1 MTAVSSNEEG
11 ASPEPETGDGRRAL
25 CSLPSTMILTGVR
38 IVTANEVIE
47 DGYVRIAGEQIAEL
61 GAGAPPRS
69 DGERRYHL
77 AGHIVLPGLIDLH
90 VHGGGGSTY
99 TDGDAAE
106 VDRAVA
112 YHRRAGTTTTLAS
125 LVTAPVPELL
135 AALDSLAQLTEH
147 ATIAGVHLEGP
158 FLAPSHCGAQ
168 DPHSLLEPDVAVLDE
183 LLSAGRGAVRMVT
196 IAPELP
202 GALALI
208 EACRAAGVVA
218 AIGHSNATY
227 AEASAA
233 IDAGATVA
241 THLGNAM
248 RKIHQ
253 RDPGIIVAA
262 LERPEVTCE
271 LIADGHHLS
280 AAIIR
285 LFARA
290 AIGGVA
296 LVTDAIAAAGAA
308 EGRYRLG
315 PVVVEVSG
323 THAYLEGTRTIAGST
338 LTTGAAVAYCVR
350 EAGLG
355 LLEVARAAALA
366 PAAVLGIADRV
377 GSIAPAKQADLVVL
391 DEALT
396 TRAVICSGVLETGT
410 LG

>member
-1 MTAVSSNEEG
+1 MTAISSEDEG
-11 ASPEPETGDGRRAL
+11 TRPRRDTNAASPPPPAPPPAIVLSGL
-25 CSLPSTMILTGVR
+25 KV
-38 IVTANEVIE
+38 VTANEVIE
-47 DGYVRIAGEQIAEL
+47 DGFVRLAGGRITEV
-61 GAGAPPRS
+61 GAGALPPSGSEQRH
-69 DGERRYHL
+69 HL
-77 AGHIVLPGLIDLH
+77 AGHSVLPGLIDLH
-90 VHGGGGSTY
+90 VHGGGGGTY
-99 TDGDAAE
+99 TDGDAAQVE
-106 VDRAVA
+106 RAVT

-125 LVTAPVPELL
+125 LVTAPVPQLLGALEGL
-135 AALDSLAQLTEH
+135 AALTEH
-147 ATIAGVHLEGP
+147 GTIAGVHLEGP

-183 LLSAGRGAVRMVT
+183 LLDAGRGTVRMVT

-202 GALALI
+202 GAIGLI

-248 RKIHQ
+248 RTIHQ
-253 RDPGIIVAA
+253 RDPGIVVAA

-271 LIADGHHLS
+271 LIADGHHLN
-280 AAIIR
+280 AAVIR

-296 LVTDAIAAAGAA
+296 LVTDAISAAGAPD
-308 EGRYRLG
+308 GRYRLG
-315 PVVVEVSG
+315 PLVVEVSG
-323 THAYLEGTRTIAGST
+323 AHAYLEGTRTIAGST

-366 PAAVLGIADRV
+366 PAGVLGIADRV
-377 GSIAPAKQADLVVL
+377 GSIAPGKQADLVVL
-391 DEALT
+391 DEALAI
-396 TRAVICSGVLETGT
+396 RAVICSGVLAVGT